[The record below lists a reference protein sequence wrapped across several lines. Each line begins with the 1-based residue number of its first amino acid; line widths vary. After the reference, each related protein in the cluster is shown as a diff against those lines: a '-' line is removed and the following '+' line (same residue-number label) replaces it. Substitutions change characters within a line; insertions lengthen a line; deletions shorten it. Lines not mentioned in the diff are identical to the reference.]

1 MKRTNGPCSAARLLG
16 VLIAIAQ
23 CALPVAAQDDC
34 TPQVAG
40 RYVPAT
46 PWEVYS
52 DEGHEDVLLQ

>member
-46 PWEVYS
+46 PANALKAVFYFPW
-52 DEGHEDVLLQ
+52 